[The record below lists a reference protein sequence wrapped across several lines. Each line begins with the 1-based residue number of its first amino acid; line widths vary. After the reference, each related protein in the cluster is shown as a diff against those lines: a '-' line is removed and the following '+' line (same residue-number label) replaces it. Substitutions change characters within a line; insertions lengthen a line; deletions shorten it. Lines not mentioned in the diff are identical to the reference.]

1 MPKLRVFPGIRI
13 IPRSLRNSSSILS
26 YSFPSASVTFIFAQS
41 ILSVLPSFS
50 IFILI
55 IQNVF
60 PSLASF
66 LKLFVSTSVYPS
78 STLTFS
84 SDLLFCTSSTVKF
97 QPDTEAVSASNVF
110 DSSDFASS
118 VAVSD
123 VSASALSAIVSSDS
137 ASSVSAASVLSAV
150 LSSADVSAF
159 VPTSFSAAFPQPASI
174 DIEIKPA
181 MKSNF
186 LLFRIIFLLLQFI
199 FFFIYRYL

>member
-110 DSSDFASS
+110 DSSD
-118 VAVSD
+118 
-123 VSASALSAIVSSDS
+123 S

-186 LLFRIIFLLLQFI
+186 LLFRIVFLLLQFI